1 MVKTIF
7 QLFDPPAAWHG
18 SGGGIFAQC
27 NATVPQVGVQIG
39 AQIYNFS
46 PKDLLN
52 QNVRDIETGT
62 LFRVGLY
69 DAEVGPYILGMTFLN
84 NVVAVFDIG
93 NNEMRF
99 AARNPY

>member
-1 MVKTIF
+1 M
-7 QLFDPPAAWHG
+7 FDPPAAWLG
-18 SGGGIFAQC
+18 SGGASYAPC
-27 NATVPQVGVQIG
+27 NATVPQVGVRFGTQT
-39 AQIYNFS
+39 YFFS

-52 QNVRDIETGT
+52 QNIRDVETGK
-62 LFRVGLY
+62 LCRVGLY

-99 AARNPY
+99 ASRNPY